1 MWYVKFFLF
10 GVNFKTE
17 SKTTSLF
24 SRHVDSSGE
33 SCGDEVSPGGRACR
47 VQPRGTDR
55 VRTARLFREP
65 SNTHDP
71 NAKKVVLNGHH
82 VGFLPK
88 GFGPID
94 MGFCELIELR
104 KWTPKRK
111 RADDPQP
118 EPQICVKVRVRV
130 LSIPD
135 PATGLGLGRAA
146 ANMGHVI

>member
-1 MWYVKFFLF
+1 MSLRL
-10 GVNFKTE
+10 VNVAGIGFRPAAAGAV
-17 SKTTSLF
+17 F
-24 SRHVDSSGE
+24 NQG
-33 SCGDEVSPGGRACR
+33 
-47 VQPRGTDR
+47 
-55 VRTARLFREP
+55 VRTARIILEP
-65 SNTHDP
+65 SNPHDA

-88 GFGPID
+88 GIGPVD
-94 MGFCELIELR
+94 MRFLEVVELR

-118 EPQICVKVRVRV
+118 EPKIYAKVRV

-146 ANMGHVI
+146 ARMGHVI